1 MELGSEG
8 LVARFVI
15 WRNGFRNCCRAGWSL
30 AGQVLE
36 NFVIGEIGRQRTWAE
51 LSVQMFHYR
60 DREQRE
66 VDLVLEAN
74 DGRVVGI
81 DVKSSTTARAEDFRH
96 LEHLRR
102 LAGKKLPPRLRAVHR
117 PERAPVRRPPLG
129 DPDQQP
135 VDPPARHGLREQL

>member
-102 LAGKKLPPRLRAVHR
+102 LAGKNFHHGYVLYTGQSALPFGDRLSAIPISNLWTHR
-117 PERAPVRRPPLG
+117 PG
-129 DPDQQP
+129 T
-135 VDPPARHGLREQL
+135 G